1 MTTMSLQLQATQ
13 QPQTHAAK
21 QNARYSDTK
30 SMYFDIKDRFNAI
43 VSGLPLIKQTG
54 VRSSILNA
62 CQKFQKLF
70 PNAKTFTDFD
80 IVEAIQIPLSDILID
95 ATIQRLLNLA
105 WVCAIVANF
114 RDVQAMPIQV
124 YPVTDKNVKYTAHGP
139 RGLYASWD
147 GQHTLAAFY
156 VIFVLIL
163 RMDPKDVMI
172 PVNVYK
178 VSKKSEIRENFVKG
192 NGPEG
197 KKLLDAVD
205 YYMQMIY
212 GVRVDGSTNP
222 TWVEAEIKQQYLEQA
237 DLFVTAEKFGD
248 TQMAG
253 AISRMQEINGYS
265 SDIIRKFALYTTTFP
280 VARPVASQEI
290 EIMCAWFDMAKKD
303 GVDLKEKVVG
313 FRGDYYELADHAKH
327 KVKHLIYPV
336 PNPEFPFLGVH
347 FTRMTDGS
355 IECGPNAVFTF
366 KREGYGKTDFSL
378 RDTIDALSYIGTW
391 RLFMGNMKYGLDE
404 YRRAFSKRL
413 FLKTLQRLIP
423 DLTMEDIVPGRAGVR
438 ALLLRED
445 GDTRDDFRIEY
456 TDHSIHVL
464 NAPSPAATAS
474 LAIGDNIVEM
484 AVKHFG
490 LI

>member
-1 MTTMSLQLQATQ
+1 MTSSYDIIIVGGGIVGAATFYKMQRRFPHLEILLIEKENRLADHQTGNNSGVIHSGIYYKPGSLKAVNCVNGRRELVEFAKKHNIPHDICGKLIVAADASELGFLEKIYQSGVDNGIEGMQRVSPEQIREIEPHVKGIDGVHVGCTGIIDFRRATEVMCELGVAAQNKSKVNLGEEVLGFERDGEWTNVKTNKSSYKGRYLIVCGGLQA
-13 QPQTHAAK
+13 
-21 QNARYSDTK
+21 
-30 SMYFDIKDRFNAI
+30 DR
-43 VSGLPLIKQTG
+43 L
-54 VRSSILNA
+54 
-62 CQKFQKLF
+62 
-70 PNAKTFTDFD
+70 
-80 IVEAIQIPLSDILID
+80 
-95 ATIQRLLNLA
+95 
-105 WVCAIVANF
+105 
-114 RDVQAMPIQV
+114 
-124 YPVTDKNVKYTAHGP
+124 
-139 RGLYASWD
+139 
-147 GQHTLAAFY
+147 
-156 VIFVLIL
+156 
-163 RMDPKDVMI
+163 
-172 PVNVYK
+172 
-178 VSKKSEIRENFVKG
+178 
-192 NGPEG
+192 
-197 KKLLDAVD
+197 
-205 YYMQMIY
+205 
-212 GVRVDGSTNP
+212 
-222 TWVEAEIKQQYLEQA
+222 
-237 DLFVTAEKFGD
+237 
-248 TQMAG
+248 
-253 AISRMQEINGYS
+253 
-265 SDIIRKFALYTTTFP
+265 
-280 VARPVASQEI
+280 
-290 EIMCAWFDMAKKD
+290 AKKD

-404 YRRAFSKRL
+404 YRRAFSKKL

-484 AVKHFG
+484 AIQHFG